1 MRKRF
6 EKLGKYLRHQR
17 IERGFSQSEV
27 AKKLGYSTAQFISNW
42 ERGMS
47 SPPVKT
53 LRKLAQLYQISPAE
67 MFKVLQEEFIRELN
81 VEFWGSRRAKSRS

>member
-6 EKLGKYLRHQR
+6 EKLGKYLRQQR
-17 IERGFSQSEV
+17 LKRGMSQSEV
-27 AKKLGYSTAQFISNW
+27 AKRLGYSTAQFISNW

-53 LRKLAQLYQISPAE
+53 LRKLAQFYDISAGA
-67 MFKVLQEEFIRELN
+67 MFAVVQEEFIRELN
-81 VEFWGSRRAKSRS
+81 QEYWGSTKKTRH